1 MSDRVLGVIPARG
14 GSTRIPDKNLKQI
27 DGMPMIAHTIRDAE
41 SANMIDDAIVSTENE
56 RIATVAKEYNGN
68 VPFKRP
74 DELATDKAPTN
85 EVITHA
91 IEWATEEYSNVDYV
105 SLLQVTSPLREPE
118 DIDNALHRLQ
128 ETSSQSVVSVSEYLS
143 PPQWAVAENN
153 DGYLESQSDSAGLW
167 QDEYVRS
174 QDLGTLLHPNGAVSA
189 ATIDAWTEFESFYTP
204 ETVGYEMPAKRSLD
218 IDEPWELEL
227 VRKMIHT

>member
-1 MSDRVLGVIPARG
+1 
-14 GSTRIPDKNLKQI
+14 
-27 DGMPMIAHTIRDAE
+27 
-41 SANMIDDAIVSTENE
+41 MIDNAIVSTDNE
-56 RIATVAKEYNGN
+56 QIATVAKEYNGN

-143 PPQWAVAENN
+143 PPQWAVAEDN